1 MASISTTPFPLG
13 RGSIILWVW
22 AVTLLLTIFSI
33 SLWFPYGYKQHIELQ
48 MLDKGGGK
56 NAPHANPKAQK
67 SAAEQLENIKKELD
81 KLNAKPSKT
90 KEDNDLLQKLE
101 KRLGTAKK

>member
-1 MASISTTPFPLG
+1 
-13 RGSIILWVW
+13 
-22 AVTLLLTIFSI
+22 
-33 SLWFPYGYKQHIELQ
+33 